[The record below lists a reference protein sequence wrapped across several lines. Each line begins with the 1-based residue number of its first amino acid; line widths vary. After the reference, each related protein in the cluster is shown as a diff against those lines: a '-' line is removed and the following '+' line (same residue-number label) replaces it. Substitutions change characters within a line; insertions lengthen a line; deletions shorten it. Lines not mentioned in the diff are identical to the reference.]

1 MVKVTRRGALKVLGF
16 GAAGLGVAFTIGRQF
31 VPILPTLGTP
41 DFDDGTAWIWVGD
54 DGRISMFCPI
64 HEMGQGSSLG
74 LAQIVAEELNV
85 DASAID
91 VRFPSTAE
99 VPSLRFT
106 TGSLGMVEHARPVAE
121 AAARLREE
129 LRRRAAALMGV
140 DAGPLSDKP
149 GGFSALGDVVVD
161 YAQIARGEYML
172 LEAGALPA
180 AQVYTFDPNRQHRQ
194 VGKPGQPVQA
204 AEVVTGQPVFA
215 GDVRRPGMAYG
226 RAVQSPSPDARVLAV
241 DFGAAAQVEGV
252 LKLVEDKSRSLVGV
266 VAETPSA
273 LDQAMVEVTVTW
285 NKPGLFSAED
295 IVELVDVDE
304 ALAQDG
310 LEHLLEGDG
319 VAGDAPWTFDMRF
332 EQPPL
337 HHAAQELR
345 CAIAEFSER
354 DGREVVD
361 VWTGSQDIFVNQKK
375 AAAELGWS
383 TERVTV
389 HNMRIGGGFGGRVL
403 YDVVRE
409 AFLFARAVGRPVKVE
424 WSRRDEFLADRM
436 RPPSSHRIRA
446 RVDDDGKLSD
456 WWHACRSGYVLLT
469 EMVAPEPMLS
479 AARYFLHDRGSARG
493 LIAPYASKRKRIE
506 LGEVALPFHV
516 GEWRSLGA
524 APNNFA
530 IESAM
535 DEMAR
540 IIGRDPVEFRLQN
553 LPDEHERLGYCLRRA
568 RQLADGVP
576 LSTATGFGRGY
587 ACGIY
592 DENTYVAAAFDI
604 QVDPSTQ
611 TIRVDRSV
619 TVLDAG
625 LAICPDQIKAQ
636 IEGSAMMAIG
646 QLLSETAPIDRGL
659 SARTFADYPT
669 PTMEHVPAFE
679 IEVISQRD
687 IPPAGVGQAPIVAQV
702 AALANAF
709 RDATG
714 SRPRKLPVDW
724 EGAV

>member
-1 MVKVTRRGALKVLGF
+1 MVKITRRGALKVLGF
-16 GAAGLGVAFTIGRQF
+16 GAAGLGVAFAIGRQF

-41 DFDDGTAWIWVGD
+41 DFNGGTAWIWVGG
-54 DGRISMFCPI
+54 DGRISMFSPV

-85 DASAID
+85 EAAAID
-91 VRFPSTAE
+91 VRLPSTAE

-129 LRRRAAALMGV
+129 LRRRAAGLLGI
-140 DAGPLSDKP
+140 DAGQLSDKP
-149 GGFSALGDVVVD
+149 GGFWGPGGVAVD
-161 YAQIARGEYML
+161 YTQIIGGEDL
-172 LEAGALPA
+172 VLEVGAFPA
-180 AQVYTFDPNRQHRQ
+180 AQAYTFDPDRQLLQ
-194 VGKPGQPVQA
+194 VGQPGQPVQA
-204 AEVVTGQPVFA
+204 HEIVTGQPIFA

-226 RAVQSPSPDARVLAV
+226 RAVQAPSPDARVIAV
-241 DFGAAAQVEGV
+241 EFGGAAEVDG
-252 LKLVEDKSRSLVGV
+252 LVQLIDDRSRSLVGV
-266 VAETPSA
+266 VAETPTA
-273 LDQAMVEVTVTW
+273 LDQAMAEVSVEW
-285 NKPGLFSAED
+285 DKPGQFTAED
-295 IVELVDVDE
+295 IAELVDVDE

-310 LEHLLEGDG
+310 LEHLIEGGD
-319 VAGDAPWTFDMRF
+319 VASATPWMLDMRF
-332 EQPPL
+332 DLPPL

-345 CAIAEFSER
+345 CAVAEFSER

-375 AAAELGWS
+375 TAGELGWS
-383 TERVTV
+383 TDRVTV
-389 HNMRIGGGFGGRVL
+389 HNLRIGGGFGGRVL

-409 AFLFARAVGRPVKVE
+409 AVLFARAVGRPVKVE

-436 RPPSSHRIRA
+436 RPPSSHRIRL
-446 RVDDDGKLSD
+446 RTDDEGKISD

-479 AARYFLHDRGSARG
+479 AARFFLHDRGSARG
-493 LIAPYASKRKRIE
+493 LKAPYVAKRKRVE

-535 DEMAR
+535 DELAR
-540 IIGRDPVEFRLQN
+540 VTGRDPVEFRLQN
-553 LPDEHERLGYCLRRA
+553 LPDEHERLRHCLRRA
-568 RQLADGVP
+568 RQLAEDVP
-576 LSTATGFGRGY
+576 RSEAVGFGRGH

-604 QVDPSTQ
+604 LVDPSTQ

-625 LAICPDQIKAQ
+625 LAISPDQIKAQ

-646 QLLSETAPIDRGL
+646 QLLSEKAAIDNGL

-669 PTMEHVPAFE
+669 PVMEHVPVFE
-679 IEVISQRD
+679 IEMISQRD

-714 SRPRKLPVDW
+714 RRLTTLPVDW
-724 EGAV
+724 RELA

>member
-1 MVKVTRRGALKVLGF
+1 MVEVTRRGALKMLGF
-16 GAAGLGVAFTIGRQF
+16 GAAGLGVAFAIGRQF

-41 DFDDGTAWIWVGD
+41 NFNDGTAWIWVGG
-54 DGRISMFCPI
+54 DGKVSMFCPI

-85 DASAID
+85 VASAID

-99 VPSLRFT
+99 VSSLRFT

-129 LRRRAAALMGV
+129 LRRRAAVLLGADVGKLT
-140 DAGPLSDKP
+140 DAA
-149 GGFSALGDVVVD
+149 GGFSGPGDVVVD
-161 YAQIARGEYML
+161 YTKIVGGKNTV
-172 LEAGALPA
+172 LEADALA
-180 AQVYTFDPNRQHRQ
+180 AARVYTFDPDREHRQ
-194 VGKPGQPVQA
+194 VGQPGQPVQA
-204 AEVVTGQPVFA
+204 AEIVTGQPVFA
-215 GDVRRPGMAYG
+215 GDIRRPGMAYG

-252 LKLVEDKSRSLVGV
+252 LKLVDDRSRSLVGV
-266 VAETPSA
+266 VADTPSA
-273 LDQAMVEVTVTW
+273 LDQALAEVSVIW
-285 NKPGLFSAED
+285 DKPGVFSVED
-295 IVELVDVDE
+295 IAALVDVDE

-310 LEHLLEGDG
+310 LEHLLGDDD
-319 VAGDAPWTFDMRF
+319 VSSDKPFTFDMRF
-332 EQPPL
+332 DQPPL

-345 CAIAEFSER
+345 SAVAEFSER

-361 VWTGSQDIFVNQKK
+361 IWTGSQDIFVNQKK

-409 AFLFARAVGRPVKVE
+409 AVLFARAVGRPVKVE

-446 RVDDDGKLSD
+446 RLNEDGQITD

-479 AARYFLHDRGSARG
+479 AARYFLHDRGSGRG
-493 LIAPYASKRKRIE
+493 LAAPYAAKQKRIE

-530 IESAM
+530 IESAI
-535 DEMAR
+535 DELAR
-540 IIGRDPVEFRLQN
+540 TTGRDPVEFRLQN
-553 LPDEHERLGYCLRRA
+553 LPDEHERLKHCLRRA
-568 RQLADGVP
+568 RQLAQKTTRSD
-576 LSTATGFGRGY
+576 AAEFGRGY

-604 QVDPSTQ
+604 HADPSTR

-625 LAICPDQIKAQ
+625 LAVSPDQIKAQ

-646 QLLSETAPIDRGL
+646 QLLSETAPIDNGL